1 MWTAASSTRRRSCI
15 PTLWG
20 RRRSSTPRA
29 ATGWSGS
36 CRSPPTRCTGMWRAP
51 RHVQKTHPCDPAAP
65 MRPAKPRPTSFAWPT
80 IAPTPSLSS
89 SPAAPTTTAPFS
101 FRRSSFPSCSV
112 TRWRASPFRST
123 VTAPRSATGC
133 MWKTTATPSSPSWI
147 GRNQGASTTSA
158 PASAAPTWRSS
169 APPARRSQRR
179 PGCGRLTWK
188 RSSASCPIVPH
199 TTGSM
204 PWTSPASSPNYPGGR
219 APALR
224 TNCAAFVRVDDCE
237 DHPETAFLVN
247 AVGALY
253 VARGC
258 RESNALCVYI
268 STDYVF
274 DGQKG
279 APYTE
284 EDCPRPLNVYGAS
297 KLAGE
302 TLVQQACP
310 RSLVVRLASVFG
322 ATGARSKGGNFVEA
336 IIAKAQRADPIRVV
350 DDIRMSPTY
359 SRDAAS
365 GLEALLRRE
374 ITGVIHLTNSG
385 ACTWY
390 EFARAV
396 LDYAGAK
403 ATLEAVSSHQD
414 GARAHRPK
422 DSTLGSARLLALH
435 VDRPR
440 PWQEALRAYLIETG
454 RAR

>member
-1 MWTAASSTRRRSCI
+1 MIRVTVIGSGGQLGSDLVAALRDTE
-15 PTLWG
+15 G
-20 RRRSSTPRA
+20 Y
-29 ATGWSGS
+29 
-36 CRSPPTRCTGMWRAP
+36 
-51 RHVQKTHPCDPAAP
+51 Q
-65 MRPAKPRPTSFAWPT
+65 
-80 IAPTPSLSS
+80 
-89 SPAAPTTTAPFS
+89 
-101 FRRSSFPSCSV
+101 
-112 TRWRASPFRST
+112 
-123 VTAPRSATGC
+123 VTALTRDDIDVTNPDSVRTALQHARSD
-133 MWKTTATPSSPSWI
+133 
-147 GRNQGASTTSA
+147 
-158 PASAAPTWRSS
+158 
-169 APPARRSQRR
+169 
-179 PGCGRLTWK
+179 
-188 RSSASCPIVPH
+188 IVV
-199 TTGSM
+199 
-204 PWTSPASSPNYPGGR
+204 
-219 APALR
+219 
-224 TNCAAFVRVDDCE
+224 NCAAFVRVDDCE
-237 DHPETAFLVN
+237 DHPEAAFLVN

-310 RSLVVRLASVFG
+310 RSLVVRIASVFG
-322 ATGARSKGGNFVEA
+322 ATGARSKGSNFVEA

-414 GARAHRPK
+414 GARARRPK

>member
-36 CRSPPTRCTGMWRAP
+36 CRSPPTRCTGRWRAP

-133 MWKTTATPSSPSWI
+133 LWKTTATPSSPSWI
-147 GRNQGASTTSA
+147 GRNPGASTTSA

-179 PGCGRLTWK
+179 PGGGGQLG
-188 RSSASCPIVPH
+188 SALV
-199 TTGSM
+199 
-204 PWTSPASSPNYPGGR
+204 A
-219 APALR
+219 ALR
-224 TNCAAFVRVDDCE
+224 DTEGYHISALTRDDIDVTNPDSVRTALQHARSDIVVNCAAFVRVDDCE
-237 DHPETAFLVN
+237 DHPEAAFLVN

-350 DDIRMSPTY
+350 DDIRMSPT
-359 SRDAAS
+359 
-365 GLEALLRRE
+365 
-374 ITGVIHLTNSG
+374 
-385 ACTWY
+385 
-390 EFARAV
+390 
-396 LDYAGAK
+396 
-403 ATLEAVSSHQD
+403 
-414 GARAHRPK
+414 
-422 DSTLGSARLLALH
+422 
-435 VDRPR
+435 
-440 PWQEALRAYLIETG
+440 
-454 RAR
+454 